1 VPTLQGEGHMGFPSP
16 RARAALIAG
25 SLLGLGLGS
34 FATTARAERQHIV
47 APGQSLELIAK
58 RYNRSAEELAAA
70 NGLKKEVTLRGGQ
83 VLTVPSDGVVY
94 VTGGQTLSSI
104 AHAHHLGS
112 LALAKANHLAPEATL
127 RIGQRLLLPG
137 HAALEKQSAEEKR
150 WGKPKQRGVAKLYR
164 IWSDESLNLRLVD
177 TRGAARPAAQRQM
190 RELLRP
196 RDSKK
201 RKTPNARLLGLLAQ
215 VSDHFG
221 GRQIHIVS
229 GYRQAGGFTRDTSQ
243 HVAGNAVDFRIPGV
257 PLTELRDYCS
267 HFANVGVGYYP
278 RSQFVHLDV
287 RQKAARWT
295 DWSLPGQAA
304 ILQKP
309 AEPDDATNDGSMAPA
324 PRSEADIPEPAAE
337 ASGEPPAPAAP
348 AGG

>member
-1 VPTLQGEGHMGFPSP
+1 MGLPSR
-16 RARAALIAG
+16 RAEAALIALG
-25 SLLGLGLGS
+25 LLGLGLH
-34 FATTARAERQHIV
+34 TTTVQAERQHVV

-70 NGLKKEVTLRGGQ
+70 NGLDKQVTLRGGQ

-94 VTGGQTLSSI
+94 VTDGQTLSSI

-112 LALAKANHLAPEATL
+112 LALAKANHLDPVATL

-137 HAALEKQSAEEKR
+137 HAALEKQTAEEKR
-150 WGKPKQRGVAKLYR
+150 WGKPRQRGVAKLYR
-164 IWSDESLNLRLVD
+164 IWSDERLDLRLVD
-177 TRGAARPAAQRQM
+177 TRGAVRPAAQRQM

-221 GRQIHIVS
+221 GRPIHIVS
-229 GYRQAGGFTRDTSQ
+229 GFRLAGGFTRDSSQ

-267 HFANVGVGYYP
+267 HFASVGVGYYP

-295 DWSLPGQAA
+295 DWSGPGQAA

-309 AEPDDATNDGSMAPA
+309 AELDEAGNDGASAPP
-324 PRSEADIPEPAAE
+324 PRSEAEIPEPAAE
-337 ASGEPPAPAAP
+337 ASGEPPAPSTP

>member
-1 VPTLQGEGHMGFPSP
+1 MGFESR
-16 RARAALIAG
+16 RAKPALIAAALI
-25 SLLGLGLGS
+25 GLGLGGLT
-34 FATTARAERQHIV
+34 ATVHAERQHIV
-47 APGQSLELIAK
+47 APGQSLELIAR

-70 NGLKKEVTLRGGQ
+70 NGLGKQVTLHGGQ

-94 VTGGQTLSSI
+94 VTDGQTLSSI

-112 LALAKANHLAPEATL
+112 LALAKANHLDPDATL
-127 RIGQRLLLPG
+127 HIGQRLLLPG
-137 HAALEKQSAEEKR
+137 HAALEKQTAEEKR

-177 TRGAARPAAQRQM
+177 TRGSVRPAAQRQM

-196 RDSKK
+196 RDSRK
-201 RKTPNARLLGLLAQ
+201 RKLPNSRLLGLLAQ

-221 GRQIHIVS
+221 GRPIHIVS
-229 GYRQAGGFTRDTSQ
+229 GYRLPGGFTRDSSQ

-267 HFANVGVGYYP
+267 HFASVGVGYYP

-309 AEPDDATNDGSMAPA
+309 AELDEAGNDGSSAPP
-324 PRSEADIPEPAAE
+324 PRSEAEIPEPAAE
-337 ASGEPPAPAAP
+337 ASAEPPAPDAP

>member
-1 VPTLQGEGHMGFPSP
+1 MGFETR
-16 RARAALIAG
+16 RATAALIAVG
-25 SLLGLGLGS
+25 LLGLGLGS
-34 FATTARAERQHIV
+34 GAATVRAERQHIV

-58 RYNRSAEELAAA
+58 RYNRSADELAAA
-70 NGLKKEVTLRGGQ
+70 NGLKREVTLRGGQ

-94 VTGGQTLSSI
+94 VTDGQTLGAI

-112 LALAKANHLAPEATL
+112 LALAKANHLDPDATL

-137 HAALEKQSAEEKR
+137 HAALEKQTADEKR
-150 WGKPKQRGVAKLYR
+150 WGKPRQRGVAKLYR
-164 IWSDESLNLRLVD
+164 IWSEESLDLRLVD
-177 TRGAARPAAQRQM
+177 TRGAVRPAAQRQM

-201 RKTPNARLLGLLAQ
+201 RKMPSSRLLGLLAQ

-221 GRQIHIVS
+221 GRAIHIVS
-229 GYRQAGGFTRDTSQ
+229 GYRLAGGFTRDTSQ

-257 PLTELRDYCS
+257 SLTELRDYCS

-287 RQKAARWT
+287 RQKSARWT

-309 AEPDDATNDGSMAPA
+309 AELEETANDGSSAPP
-324 PRSEADIPEPAAE
+324 PRSEAEIPEPAAE
-337 ASGEPPAPAAP
+337 ANAEPPAPATP
-348 AGG
+348 SGG